1 MNAKS
6 RSSFVGAY
14 AALLILLAGSV
25 GVAFLHLGAV
35 TTIVGL
41 LIASIQMMLITL
53 YFMELRFS
61 GSINWLVA
69 GGSLLWLGILFV
81 LVMSDYATRNWTG

>member
-1 MNAKS
+1 MKAKPN
-6 RSSFVGAY
+6 SSLVATY

-61 GSINWLVA
+61 GPINWLVA